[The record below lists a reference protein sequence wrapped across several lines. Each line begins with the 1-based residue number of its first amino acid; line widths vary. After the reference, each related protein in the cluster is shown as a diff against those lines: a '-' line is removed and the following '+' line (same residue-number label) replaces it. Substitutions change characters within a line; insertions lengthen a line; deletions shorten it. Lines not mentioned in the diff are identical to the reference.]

1 VRRELKGRGIE
12 VSEGDEEVRK
22 GPSRGTW
29 TAVVLATTNIV
40 VVIGLLAKEVAEV
53 DSLMRLGSRA
63 LMGLIAFV
71 VVML

>member
-1 VRRELKGRGIE
+1 
-12 VSEGDEEVRK
+12 
-22 GPSRGTW
+22 
-29 TAVVLATTNIV
+29 V

-53 DSLMRLGSRA
+53 DSLMRLGSQV